1 MLPTSCGIRAESPV
15 DLELAMPL
23 KSDSTAR
30 RAPMTE
36 AIVKAV
42 RAAAAMKRRFAN
54 ERRGEDSDM
63 VAS

>member
-1 MLPTSCGIRAESPV
+1 MLATSHAKAESPV

-23 KSDSTAR
+23 KSDSTAM

-36 AIVKAV
+36 AMVKAA
-42 RAAAAMKRRFAN
+42 RAATAMNRRFAN

-63 VAS
+63 GAS